1 MKRMRVNNVGFEV
14 EVDDNG
20 GGTLIQGINDTFGI
34 DPDDVDDYGRGCI
47 DALESLLLSL
57 ACEGVDIST
66 PAFEV
71 AVQTSL
77 DAIGNQP

>member
-1 MKRMRVNNVGFEV
+1 MKRIRVNNVGFEV
-14 EVDDNG
+14 EVDGEG
-20 GGTLIQGINDTFGI
+20 GGSLISGIQNTFDI

-57 ACEGVDIST
+57 ACEGIDIST
-66 PAFEV
+66 HLFEH
-71 AVQTSL
+71 AVQTTL